1 MPQKNPE
8 ALAFL
13 AQRRSYPSKAMV
25 PPAPSEEEV
34 MGLLTIAARVPDH
47 GKLEP
52 WRFVLL
58 TKPALARLADLG
70 EARAREMGGDEEKV
84 AKGRG
89 QFDRGLIAVA
99 VIFSPRTSD
108 KAPEIEQ
115 LLSAGALCQNLLNA
129 AEAAGWAANWIT
141 GWPAHDP
148 VWCERALGLAPQERV
163 AGFIYLGSAGAA
175 LPDRQR
181 PDLSRL
187 TTVAR

>member
-25 PPAPSEEEV
+25 APAPNEAEV
-34 MGLLTIAARVPDH
+34 MDLLAIAARVPDH

-58 TKPALARLADLG
+58 TRPALARLADLG
-70 EARAREMGGDEEKV
+70 EARARETGGDAEKI

-89 QFDRGLIAVA
+89 QFDRGLVAVA
-99 VIFSPRTSD
+99 VIFSPKPSD
-108 KAPEIEQ
+108 KVPEIEQ

-129 AEAAGWAANWIT
+129 AQAAGWAANWIT

-148 VWCERALGLAPQERV
+148 VWAARALDLGPGERV
-163 AGFIYLGSAGAA
+163 AGFVYLGSEGGAA
-175 LPDRQR
+175 PDRPR
-181 PDLSRL
+181 PDVARL

>member
-13 AQRRSYPSKAMV
+13 AQRHSYPSKAMV
-25 PPAPSEEEV
+25 PPAPSEDEV
-34 MGLLTIAARVPDH
+34 MQLLTIAARVPDH

-58 TKPALARLADLG
+58 TRPALARLADLG
-70 EARAREMGGDEEKV
+70 EARARETGGDDDKI

-99 VIFSPRTSD
+99 VIFSPKPSD
-108 KAPEIEQ
+108 KAPEFEQ

-148 VWCERALGLAPQERV
+148 VWCERALGTAPQERV
-163 AGFIYLGSAGAA
+163 AGLIYLGSEGAPV
-175 LPDRQR
+175 PDRPR
-181 PDLSRL
+181 PDVARL
-187 TTVAR
+187 TTVLR

>member
-13 AQRRSYPSKAMV
+13 AQRHSYPSKAMV
-25 PPAPSEEEV
+25 APVPAEAEV
-34 MGLLTIAARVPDH
+34 MELLAIAARVPDH

-58 TKPALARLADLG
+58 TRPALARLADLG
-70 EARAREMGGDEEKV
+70 EARARETAGDEDRI

-89 QFDRGLIAVA
+89 QFERGLVAVA
-99 VIFSPRTSD
+99 VIFSPKPSD
-108 KAPEIEQ
+108 KVPEVEQ

-148 VWCERALGLAPQERV
+148 VWGERALGLAPQERV
-163 AGFIYLGSAGAA
+163 AGFVYLGSEGAPV
-175 LPDRQR
+175 PDRPR
-181 PDLSRL
+181 PDVARL

>member
-8 ALAFL
+8 AFAFL
-13 AQRRSYPSKAMV
+13 AQRHSYPSKAMV
-25 PPAPSEEEV
+25 PPAPSEAEV
-34 MGLLTIAARVPDH
+34 MALLTIAARVPDH

-70 EARAREMGGDEEKV
+70 EARARETGGDDEKI

-89 QFDRGLIAVA
+89 QFDRALIAVA
-99 VIFSPRTSD
+99 VIFSPKSSE
-108 KAPEIEQ
+108 KAPEMEQ

-148 VWCERALGLAPQERV
+148 IWGERALGLDAQERV
-163 AGFIYLGSAGAA
+163 AGFIYLGSEGAPV
-175 LPDRQR
+175 PDRPR
-181 PDLSRL
+181 PDVARL
-187 TTVAR
+187 TTVLR

>member
-13 AQRRSYPSKAMV
+13 AQRHSYPSKAMV
-25 PPAPSEEEV
+25 PPAPTEAEV
-34 MGLLTIAARVPDH
+34 MALLTIAARVPDH

-58 TKPALARLADLG
+58 TRPALARLADLG
-70 EARAREMGGDEEKV
+70 EARARETGGDADKV

-89 QFDRGLIAVA
+89 QFDRAMIAVA
-99 VIFSPRTSD
+99 VIFSPKPSD
-108 KAPEIEQ
+108 KAPEFEQ

-148 VWCERALGLAPQERV
+148 IWGERALGLGAQERV
-163 AGFIYLGSAGAA
+163 AGFIYLGSEGAPV
-175 LPDRQR
+175 PDRPR
-181 PDLSRL
+181 PDLARL
-187 TTVAR
+187 TTVLR